1 MRVSRSLTIKQMAMV
16 AGVSMAFVLVFCSIL
31 LFHFVQQSRFITATQ
46 LESIARSVREP
57 LSAAILKADIPE
69 AEAIL
74 GRIQPAGIVSRADV
88 VLPNQFQA
96 LRMRFIPER
105 PVPVMVT
112 RVFELPVQISLPIY
126 SLERPAN
133 PQPIA
138 YLVLQADSWQTYKFV
153 MSVLSTLVTAYFLLV
168 LILTVAITWCINR
181 LIVRPLRKLARELND
196 VAPQDRL
203 GHQLTLPRL
212 HHDDEIGLLVRSY
225 NRNQQTL
232 LRQHDELTLQST
244 RFPVSEL
251 PNKAFLMALLEQT
264 VARPQSSALLVIACE
279 TLQDTA
285 GVLKETQR
293 EILLLTLVEKLR
305 GIIPPRMVLAQISGY
320 DFAILAH
327 GMSEP
332 WHAVTLSKQVLTVI
346 NERLPLQGIQ
356 LRPCASVGIAMF
368 NGELSAEQLYR
379 RAFSAAIAARH
390 KGKNQIEFFDPVQME
405 KAQRRLMEEHDILTA
420 LDNHQFAIWLQ
431 PQVDAASG
439 EVCGAEVLLRQRQ
452 PDGSWSLPT
461 DLIERIE
468 ACGLMVPVGYWVM
481 EEACRQLAAW
491 QSLGIM
497 LPLSVNVSLLQLL
510 HHDRGTEMLTLLD
523 RYRIAPGT
531 LVLEITESRHLDDP
545 QTVVSL
551 LRPLREAGVRIALD
565 DFGMGYA
572 GLRQLQHMKSLPVDI
587 LKIDKAF
594 IDMLPEDTSMVPAI
608 IQLARGLNLR
618 IVAEGVEKEAQYHWL
633 QAAGVDVVQGFL
645 FGCALSQEAFMT
657 QFLRGKNEGVQ
668 ACNAGGE
675 LVRVSSK
682 FLTIPL
688 HFCG

>member
-305 GIIPPRMVLAQISGY
+305 GIIPSRMVLAQISGY

-390 KGKNQIEFFDPVQME
+390 KGKNQIEFFDPAQME

-657 QFLRGKNEGVQ
+657 QFLRGKNEGG
-668 ACNAGGE
+668 AS
-675 LVRVSSK
+675 L
-682 FLTIPL
+682 
-688 HFCG
+688 

>member
-332 WHAVTLSKQVLTVI
+332 WHAVTLSKQVLAVI

-390 KGKNQIEFFDPVQME
+390 KGKNQIEFFDPAQME

-657 QFLRGKNEGVQ
+657 QFLRGKNEGG
-668 ACNAGGE
+668 AS
-675 LVRVSSK
+675 L
-682 FLTIPL
+682 
-688 HFCG
+688 

>member
-88 VLPNQFQA
+88 VLSNQFQA

-390 KGKNQIEFFDPVQME
+390 KGKNQIEFFDPAQME

-657 QFLRGKNEGVQ
+657 QFLRGKNEGG
-668 ACNAGGE
+668 AS
-675 LVRVSSK
+675 L
-682 FLTIPL
+682 
-688 HFCG
+688 

>member
-31 LFHFVQQSRFITATQ
+31 LFHFVQQSRLTTATQ

-74 GRIQPAGIVSRADV
+74 GHIQPAGIVSRADV

-105 PVPVMVT
+105 PVPVMIT
-112 RVFELPVQISLPIY
+112 RIFELPVQISLPIY

-133 PQPIA
+133 PQPLA
-138 YLVLQADSWQTYKFV
+138 YLVLQADSYQTYKFV

-181 LIVRPLRKLARELND
+181 LIVRPLRKVARELND
-196 VAPQDRL
+196 LPQQARL
-203 GHQLTLPRL
+203 GHQLTVPRL

-232 LRQHDELTLQST
+232 LRLHDELSLQST

-264 VARPQSSALLVIACE
+264 VARPQTSALLVIACE

-305 GIIPPRMVLAQISGY
+305 EIIPSRMVLAQISGY

-332 WHAVTLSKQVLTVI
+332 WQAVTLSKQVLTVI
-346 NERLPLQGIQ
+346 NERLPLHGIQ

-379 RAFSAAIAARH
+379 RAFSAAIAARR
-390 KGKNQIEFFDPVQME
+390 KGKNQIEFFDPEQME

-431 PQVDAASG
+431 PQVDTASG
-439 EVCGAEVLLRQRQ
+439 EVRGAEVLLRQRQ
-452 PDGSWSLPT
+452 ADGSWALPAN
-461 DLIERIE
+461 LIERIE
-468 ACGLMVPVGYWVM
+468 AYGLMVPVGYWVM

-491 QSLGIM
+491 QSRGIM

-510 HHDRGTEMLTLLD
+510 HHDRGAEMLALLA

-531 LVLEITESRHLDDP
+531 LVLEITENCRLDDP
-545 QTVVSL
+545 QMVVSL
-551 LRPLREAGVRIALD
+551 LRPLRDAGVRIALD

-594 IDMLPEDTSMVPAI
+594 IDMLPDDTSMVPAI

-618 IVAEGVEKEAQYHWL
+618 IVAEGVETQAQYLWLKEA
-633 QAAGVDVVQGFL
+633 GVEVVQGYL
-645 FGCALSQEAFMT
+645 FGCALAQEAFT
-657 QFLRGKNEGVQ
+657 AHFFPVNAEG
-668 ACNAGGE
+668 E
-675 LVRVSSK
+675 SL
-682 FLTIPL
+682 
-688 HFCG
+688 

>member
-1 MRVSRSLTIKQMAMV
+1 
-16 AGVSMAFVLVFCSIL
+16 
-31 LFHFVQQSRFITATQ
+31 
-46 LESIARSVREP
+46 
-57 LSAAILKADIPE
+57 
-69 AEAIL
+69 
-74 GRIQPAGIVSRADV
+74 
-88 VLPNQFQA
+88 
-96 LRMRFIPER
+96 
-105 PVPVMVT
+105 
-112 RVFELPVQISLPIY
+112 
-126 SLERPAN
+126 
-133 PQPIA
+133 
-138 YLVLQADSWQTYKFV
+138 
-153 MSVLSTLVTAYFLLV
+153 
-168 LILTVAITWCINR
+168 
-181 LIVRPLRKLARELND
+181 
-196 VAPQDRL
+196 
-203 GHQLTLPRL
+203 
-212 HHDDEIGLLVRSY
+212 
-225 NRNQQTL
+225 
-232 LRQHDELTLQST
+232 
-244 RFPVSEL
+244 
-251 PNKAFLMALLEQT
+251 
-264 VARPQSSALLVIACE
+264 
-279 TLQDTA
+279 
-285 GVLKETQR
+285 
-293 EILLLTLVEKLR
+293 
-305 GIIPPRMVLAQISGY
+305 
-320 DFAILAH
+320 
-327 GMSEP
+327 
-332 WHAVTLSKQVLTVI
+332 
-346 NERLPLQGIQ
+346 
-356 LRPCASVGIAMF
+356 
-368 NGELSAEQLYR
+368 
-379 RAFSAAIAARH
+379 
-390 KGKNQIEFFDPVQME
+390 ME

-452 PDGSWSLPT
+452 PDGSWLLPA
-461 DLIERIE
+461 DLTERIE

-657 QFLRGKNEGVQ
+657 QFLRGKNEGG
-668 ACNAGGE
+668 AS
-675 LVRVSSK
+675 L
-682 FLTIPL
+682 
-688 HFCG
+688 

>member
-1 MRVSRSLTIKQMAMV
+1 MYQVSVYQWRTQLRVSRSLTIKQMAMV

-31 LFHFVQQSRFITATQ
+31 LFHFVQQNRFSTATH
-46 LESIARSVREP
+46 LESIARAVREP
-57 LSAAILKADIPE
+57 LSSAILKGDIPE
-69 AEAIL
+69 AETIL
-74 GRIQPAGIVSRADV
+74 SRIQPAGIVSRADV

-105 PVPVMVT
+105 PVPVTIT
-112 RVFELPVQISLPIY
+112 RIFELPIQISLPVY

-138 YLVLQADSWQTYKFV
+138 YLVLQADSWQTYKFI

-181 LIVRPLRKLARELND
+181 LIVRPLRKIARELNE
-196 VAPQDRL
+196 VAQQDRL

-212 HHDDEIGLLVRSY
+212 HHDDELGLLVRSY

-232 LRQHDELTLQST
+232 LRQHDELALQST
-244 RFPVSEL
+244 RFPVSDL

-264 VARPQSSALLVIACE
+264 VARPQTSALLVIACE

-305 GIIPPRMVLAQISGY
+305 GIIPPRMVLTQISGY
-320 DFAILAH
+320 DFAILAQ

-346 NERLPLQGIQ
+346 NERLPLHGIQ

-368 NGELSAEQLYR
+368 NGELTAEQLYR
-379 RAFSAAIAARH
+379 RAFSAAVAARH
-390 KGKNQIEFFDPVQME
+390 KGKNQIEFFDPAQME
-405 KAQRRLMEEHDILTA
+405 KAQRRLMEEHDILAA

-431 PQVDAASG
+431 PQVNTASG
-439 EVCGAEVLLRQRQ
+439 EVCGAKVLLRQHQ
-452 PDGSWSLPT
+452 VDGSWSLPPG
-461 DLIERIE
+461 LLERID
-468 ACGLMVPVGYWVM
+468 ACGLTVPVGYWVL
-481 EEACRQLAAW
+481 EAACRQLAAW
-491 QSLGIM
+491 QSAGMM
-497 LPLSVNVSLLQLL
+497 LPLSVSVSLLQLL
-510 HHDRGTEMLTLLD
+510 HHDRGAEMLTLLE

-531 LVLEITESRHLDDP
+531 LILEITDSRRLDDP
-545 QTVVSL
+545 QMVVSL
-551 LRPLREAGVRIALD
+551 LRPLRDAGVRIAMD

-572 GLRQLQHMKSLPVDI
+572 GLRQLQHLKSLPVDI
-587 LKIDKAF
+587 LKIDKVF

-618 IVAEGVEKEAQYHWL
+618 IVAEGVEKQEQYLWL
-633 QAAGVDVVQGFL
+633 QTSGVDVVQG
-645 FGCALSQEAFMT
+645 ALSGDAVAQETFTA
-657 QFLRGKNEGVQ
+657 QYLRQGEEG
-668 ACNAGGE
+668 AS
-675 LVRVSSK
+675 L
-682 FLTIPL
+682 
-688 HFCG
+688 

>member
-1 MRVSRSLTIKQMAMV
+1 LRVSRSLTIKQMAMV

-112 RVFELPVQISLPIY
+112 RVFELPVQISLPVY

-390 KGKNQIEFFDPVQME
+390 KGKNQIEFFDPAQME

-657 QFLRGKNEGVQ
+657 QFLRGKNEGG
-668 ACNAGGE
+668 AS
-675 LVRVSSK
+675 L
-682 FLTIPL
+682 
-688 HFCG
+688 

>member
-31 LFHFVQQSRFITATQ
+31 LFHFVQQNRFSTATH
-46 LESIARSVREP
+46 LESIARAVREP
-57 LSAAILKADIPE
+57 LSSAILKGDIPE
-69 AEAIL
+69 AETIL
-74 GRIQPAGIVSRADV
+74 SRIQPAGIVSRADV

-105 PVPVMVT
+105 PVPVTIT
-112 RVFELPVQISLPIY
+112 RIFELPIQISLPVY

-138 YLVLQADSWQTYKFV
+138 YLVLQADSWQTYKFI

-181 LIVRPLRKLARELND
+181 LIVRPLRKIARELNE
-196 VAPQDRL
+196 VAQQDRL

-212 HHDDEIGLLVRSY
+212 HHDDELGLLVRSY

-232 LRQHDELTLQST
+232 LRQHDELALQST
-244 RFPVSEL
+244 RFPVSDL

-264 VARPQSSALLVIACE
+264 VARPQTSALLVIACE

-305 GIIPPRMVLAQISGY
+305 GIIPPRMVLTQISGY
-320 DFAILAH
+320 DFAILAQ

-346 NERLPLQGIQ
+346 NERLPLHGIQ

-368 NGELSAEQLYR
+368 NGELTAEQLYR
-379 RAFSAAIAARH
+379 RAFSAAVAARH
-390 KGKNQIEFFDPVQME
+390 KGKNQIEFFDPAQME
-405 KAQRRLMEEHDILTA
+405 KAQRRLMEEHDILAA

-431 PQVDAASG
+431 PQVNTASG
-439 EVCGAEVLLRQRQ
+439 EVCGAKVLLRQHQ
-452 PDGSWSLPT
+452 ADGSWSLPPG
-461 DLIERIE
+461 LLERID
-468 ACGLMVPVGYWVM
+468 ACGLTVPVGYWVL
-481 EEACRQLAAW
+481 EAACRQLAAW
-491 QSLGIM
+491 QSAGMM
-497 LPLSVNVSLLQLL
+497 LPLSVSVSLLQLL
-510 HHDRGTEMLTLLD
+510 HHDRGAEMLTLLE

-531 LVLEITESRHLDDP
+531 LILEITDSRRLDDP
-545 QTVVSL
+545 QMVVSL
-551 LRPLREAGVRIALD
+551 LRPLRDAGVRIAMD

-572 GLRQLQHMKSLPVDI
+572 GLRQLQHLKSLPVDI
-587 LKIDKAF
+587 LKIDKVF

-618 IVAEGVEKEAQYHWL
+618 IVAEGVEKQEQYLWL
-633 QAAGVDVVQGFL
+633 QTSGVDVVQG
-645 FGCALSQEAFMT
+645 ALSGDAVAQETFTA
-657 QFLRGKNEGVQ
+657 QYLRQGEEG
-668 ACNAGGE
+668 AS
-675 LVRVSSK
+675 L
-682 FLTIPL
+682 
-688 HFCG
+688 

>member
-16 AGVSMAFVLVFCSIL
+16 ASVSMAFVLVFCSIL
-31 LFHFVQQSRFITATQ
+31 LFHFVQQSRFTTATQ

-74 GRIQPAGIVSRADV
+74 GRIQPSGIVSRADV

-105 PVPVMVT
+105 PVPVMIT
-112 RVFELPVQISLPIY
+112 RMFELPVQISLPIY
-126 SLERPAN
+126 SQERPAN
-133 PQPIA
+133 PQPLA
-138 YLVLQADSWQTYKFV
+138 YLVLQADSYRMYKFV
-153 MSVLSTLVTAYFLLV
+153 MSTLSTLVTAYFLLV
-168 LILTVAITWCINR
+168 LVLTVSITWCINR
-181 LIVRPLRKLARELND
+181 LIVRPLRKVARELND
-196 VAPQDRL
+196 VPQQERL

-212 HHDDEIGLLVRSY
+212 HHDDEIGMLVRSY

-232 LRQHDELTLQST
+232 LRRYDELSLQST
-244 RFPVSEL
+244 RFPVSDL
-251 PNKAFLMALLEQT
+251 PNKAFLMALLEQA
-264 VARPQSSALLVIACE
+264 VARPQTSALLVVACE

-285 GVLKETQR
+285 GVLKEAQR

-305 GIIPPRMVLAQISGY
+305 SIIPSRMVLAQVSGY
-320 DFAILAH
+320 DFAILAN
-327 GMSEP
+327 GITEP
-332 WHAVTLSKQVLTVI
+332 WQAVTLSKQVLTAI
-346 NERLPLQGIQ
+346 SERLPLHGIQ

-379 RAFSAAIAARH
+379 RAVSAAVAARR
-390 KGKNQIEFFDPVQME
+390 KGKNQIEFFDPLQME
-405 KAQRRLMEEHDILTA
+405 KAQRRLMEEHDILAA
-420 LDNHQFAIWLQ
+420 LDNQRFAIWLQ
-431 PQVDAASG
+431 PQVNIASG

-452 PDGSWSLPT
+452 EDGSWLLPP

-468 ACGLMVPVGYWVM
+468 ACGLIVPVGYWVM

-491 QSLGIM
+491 QSQGIM

-510 HHDRGTEMLTLLD
+510 HHDRGTEMLTLLS

-531 LVLEITESRHLDDP
+531 LIIEITESRRLDDP
-545 QTVVSL
+545 RMVVSL

-608 IQLARGLNLR
+608 IQLARGLDLR
-618 IVAEGVEKEAQYHWL
+618 IVAEGVEREEQHRWL
-633 QAAGVDVVQGFL
+633 QEAGVDIGQGYL
-645 FGCALSQEAFMT
+645 FGCALPQEAFAA
-657 QFLRGKNEGVQ
+657 QFLPVNEEG
-668 ACNAGGE
+668 AS
-675 LVRVSSK
+675 L
-682 FLTIPL
+682 
-688 HFCG
+688 

>member
-57 LSAAILKADIPE
+57 LSGAILKADIPE

-390 KGKNQIEFFDPVQME
+390 KGKNQIEFFDPAQME

-452 PDGSWSLPT
+452 PDGSWSLPA

-657 QFLRGKNEGVQ
+657 QFLRGKNEGG
-668 ACNAGGE
+668 AS
-675 LVRVSSK
+675 L
-682 FLTIPL
+682 
-688 HFCG
+688 

>member
-1 MRVSRSLTIKQMAMV
+1 MELNRVGVKYQWRTQLRVSRSLTIKQMAMV

-57 LSAAILKADIPE
+57 LSGAILKADIPE

-305 GIIPPRMVLAQISGY
+305 GIIPSRMVLAQISGY

-390 KGKNQIEFFDPVQME
+390 KGKNQIEFFDPAQME

-452 PDGSWSLPT
+452 PDGSWSLPA

-618 IVAEGVEKEAQYHWL
+618 IVAEGVENEPQYHWL

-657 QFLRGKNEGVQ
+657 QFLRGKNEEG
-668 ACNAGGE
+668 AS
-675 LVRVSSK
+675 L
-682 FLTIPL
+682 
-688 HFCG
+688 

>member
-31 LFHFVQQSRFITATQ
+31 LFHFVQQSRFTTATQ

-105 PVPVMVT
+105 PVPVMIT
-112 RVFELPVQISLPIY
+112 RMFELPVQISLPIY
-126 SLERPAN
+126 SQERPAN
-133 PQPIA
+133 PQPLA
-138 YLVLQADSWQTYKFV
+138 YLVLQADSYQMYKFV
-153 MSVLSTLVTAYFLLV
+153 MSTLSTLVTAYFLLV
-168 LILTVAITWCINR
+168 LVLTVAITWCINR
-181 LIVRPLRKLARELND
+181 LIVRPLRKVARELND
-196 VAPQDRL
+196 VPQQERL

-212 HHDDEIGLLVRSY
+212 HHDDEIGMLVRSY

-232 LRQHDELTLQST
+232 LRRHDELSLQST
-244 RFPVSEL
+244 RFPVSDL
-251 PNKAFLMALLEQT
+251 PNKAFLMALLEQA
-264 VARPQSSALLVIACE
+264 VARPQTSALLVVACE

-285 GVLKETQR
+285 GVLKEAQR

-305 GIIPPRMVLAQISGY
+305 AIIPSRMVLAQVSGY
-320 DFAILAH
+320 DFAILAN
-327 GMSEP
+327 GITEP
-332 WHAVTLSKQVLTVI
+332 WQAVTLSKQVLTAI
-346 NERLPLQGIQ
+346 SERLPLHGIQ

-379 RAFSAAIAARH
+379 RAVSAAVAARR
-390 KGKNQIEFFDPVQME
+390 KGKNQIEFFDPQQME
-405 KAQRRLMEEHDILTA
+405 KAQRRLMEEHDILAA
-420 LDNHQFAIWLQ
+420 LDNQRFAIWLQ
-431 PQVDAASG
+431 PQVNIASG

-452 PDGSWSLPT
+452 EDGSWLLPP

-468 ACGLMVPVGYWVM
+468 ACGLIVPVGYWVM

-491 QSLGIM
+491 QSQGIM

-510 HHDRGTEMLTLLD
+510 HHDRGAEMLTLLS

-531 LVLEITESRHLDDP
+531 LIVEITESRRLDDP
-545 QTVVSL
+545 RMVVSL

-618 IVAEGVEKEAQYHWL
+618 IVAEGVEREEQHRWL
-633 QAAGVDVVQGFL
+633 QEAGVDIGQGYL
-645 FGCALSQEAFMT
+645 FGCALPQEAFAS
-657 QFLRGKNEGVQ
+657 QFLSVNEEG
-668 ACNAGGE
+668 AS
-675 LVRVSSK
+675 L
-682 FLTIPL
+682 
-688 HFCG
+688 

>member
-356 LRPCASVGIAMF
+356 LRPCASVGVAMF

-390 KGKNQIEFFDPVQME
+390 KGKNQIEFFDPAQME

-657 QFLRGKNEGVQ
+657 QFLRGKNEGG
-668 ACNAGGE
+668 AS
-675 LVRVSSK
+675 L
-682 FLTIPL
+682 
-688 HFCG
+688 

>member
-332 WHAVTLSKQVLTVI
+332 WHAATLSKQVLTVI

-390 KGKNQIEFFDPVQME
+390 KGKNQIEFFDPAQME

-545 QTVVSL
+545 QTDRKSVV
-551 LRPLREAGVRIALD
+551 
-565 DFGMGYA
+565 
-572 GLRQLQHMKSLPVDI
+572 
-587 LKIDKAF
+587 
-594 IDMLPEDTSMVPAI
+594 
-608 IQLARGLNLR
+608 
-618 IVAEGVEKEAQYHWL
+618 
-633 QAAGVDVVQGFL
+633 
-645 FGCALSQEAFMT
+645 
-657 QFLRGKNEGVQ
+657 
-668 ACNAGGE
+668 
-675 LVRVSSK
+675 
-682 FLTIPL
+682 
-688 HFCG
+688 

>member
-31 LFHFVQQSRFITATQ
+31 LFHFVQQSRFIKATQ

-112 RVFELPVQISLPIY
+112 RIFELPVQISLPVY

-168 LILTVAITWCINR
+168 LVLTVAITWCINR
-181 LIVRPLRKLARELND
+181 LIVRPLRKLARELDD

-390 KGKNQIEFFDPVQME
+390 KGKNQIEFFDPAQME

-452 PDGSWSLPT
+452 PDGSWLLPA
-461 DLIERIE
+461 DLTERIE

-657 QFLRGKNEGVQ
+657 QFLRGKNEGG
-668 ACNAGGE
+668 AS
-675 LVRVSSK
+675 L
-682 FLTIPL
+682 
-688 HFCG
+688 

>member
-181 LIVRPLRKLARELND
+181 LIVRPLRTLARELND

-390 KGKNQIEFFDPVQME
+390 KGKNQIEFFDPAQME

-657 QFLRGKNEGVQ
+657 QFLRGKNEEG
-668 ACNAGGE
+668 AS
-675 LVRVSSK
+675 L
-682 FLTIPL
+682 
-688 HFCG
+688 

>member
-390 KGKNQIEFFDPVQME
+390 KGKNQIEFFDPAQME

-481 EEACRQLAAW
+481 EEACRQLSAW

-657 QFLRGKNEGVQ
+657 QFLRGKNEGG
-668 ACNAGGE
+668 AS
-675 LVRVSSK
+675 L
-682 FLTIPL
+682 
-688 HFCG
+688 

>member
-168 LILTVAITWCINR
+168 LILTVAITSCINR
-181 LIVRPLRKLARELND
+181 LIVRQLRKLARELND

-390 KGKNQIEFFDPVQME
+390 KGKNQIDFFDPAQME

-657 QFLRGKNEGVQ
+657 QFLRGKNEGG
-668 ACNAGGE
+668 ASLARGW
-675 LVRVSSK
+675 
-682 FLTIPL
+682 
-688 HFCG
+688 

>member
-390 KGKNQIEFFDPVQME
+390 KGKNQIEFFDPAQME

-657 QFLRGKNEGVQ
+657 QFLRGKNEGG
-668 ACNAGGE
+668 ASLYRGW
-675 LVRVSSK
+675 
-682 FLTIPL
+682 
-688 HFCG
+688 

>member
-16 AGVSMAFVLVFCSIL
+16 ASVSMAFVLVFCSIL
-31 LFHFVQQSRFITATQ
+31 LFHFVQQSRFTTATQ

-105 PVPVMVT
+105 PVPVMIT
-112 RVFELPVQISLPIY
+112 RMFELPVQISLPIY
-126 SLERPAN
+126 SQERPAN
-133 PQPIA
+133 PQPLA
-138 YLVLQADSWQTYKFV
+138 YLVLQADSYRMYKFV
-153 MSVLSTLVTAYFLLV
+153 MSTLSTLVTAYFLLV
-168 LILTVAITWCINR
+168 LVLTVSITWCINR
-181 LIVRPLRKLARELND
+181 LIVRPLRKVARELND
-196 VAPQDRL
+196 VPQQERL

-212 HHDDEIGLLVRSY
+212 HHDDEIGMLVRSY

-232 LRQHDELTLQST
+232 LRRYDELSLQST
-244 RFPVSEL
+244 RFPVSDL
-251 PNKAFLMALLEQT
+251 PNKAFLMALLEQA
-264 VARPQSSALLVIACE
+264 VARPQTSALLVVACE

-285 GVLKETQR
+285 GVLKEAQR

-305 GIIPPRMVLAQISGY
+305 SIIPSRMVLAQVSGY
-320 DFAILAH
+320 DFAILAN
-327 GMSEP
+327 GITEP
-332 WHAVTLSKQVLTVI
+332 WQAVTLSKQVLTAI
-346 NERLPLQGIQ
+346 SERLPLHGIQ

-379 RAFSAAIAARH
+379 RAVSAAVAARR
-390 KGKNQIEFFDPVQME
+390 KGKNQIEFFDPLQME
-405 KAQRRLMEEHDILTA
+405 KAQRRLMEEHDILAA
-420 LDNHQFAIWLQ
+420 LDNQRFAIWLQ
-431 PQVDAASG
+431 PQVNIASG

-452 PDGSWSLPT
+452 EDGSWLLPP

-468 ACGLMVPVGYWVM
+468 ACGLIVPVGYWVM

-491 QSLGIM
+491 QSQGIM

-510 HHDRGTEMLTLLD
+510 HHDRGTEMLTLLS

-531 LVLEITESRHLDDP
+531 LIIEITESRRLDDP
-545 QTVVSL
+545 RMVVSL

-608 IQLARGLNLR
+608 IQLAHGLNLR
-618 IVAEGVEKEAQYHWL
+618 IVAEGVEREEQHRWL
-633 QAAGVDVVQGFL
+633 QEAGVDIGQGYL
-645 FGCALSQEAFMT
+645 FGCALPQEAFAA
-657 QFLRGKNEGVQ
+657 QFLPVNEEG
-668 ACNAGGE
+668 AS
-675 LVRVSSK
+675 L
-682 FLTIPL
+682 
-688 HFCG
+688 

>member
-390 KGKNQIEFFDPVQME
+390 KGKNQIEFFDPAQME

-461 DLIERIE
+461 DLIERTE

-657 QFLRGKNEGVQ
+657 QFLRGKNEGG
-668 ACNAGGE
+668 AS
-675 LVRVSSK
+675 L
-682 FLTIPL
+682 
-688 HFCG
+688 